1 MKRSTFGGRGVC
13 LLAIVVL
20 STVASAR
27 GADTTLRWKFGKG
40 QKLGYVLTQKTEMTM
55 DVAGQKMETTMT
67 QTTDMTWEVKGV
79 DKDGNGDMA
88 QTIDRVRFELT
99 APGGGNLHVD
109 TADAED
115 AQGTPEAM
123 SKLFRAMAGSP
134 FTMTITQRGELRDV
148 KVPAKIVDAFKDA
161 GPAGAMLGNEETLK
175 NMFGNSLVPFPEA
188 AVAPGK
194 SWKGARKMPMPP
206 LGTMVMNMTYTLEA
220 AAGPIENIG
229 IDVKLEIEQKEGS
242 PIEMK
247 LTSQDMK
254 GHYQFDNSTGILK
267 STAVVQKMKMTVTAN
282 GQQFAQDIESTV
294 KMELKKDGGS
304 K

>member
-1 MKRSTFGGRGVC
+1 
-13 LLAIVVL
+13 L

-27 GADTTLRWKFGKG
+27 GADTTLRWKFAKG
-40 QKLGYVLTQKTEMTM
+40 QKLGYVLTQKTDMTM
-55 DVAGQKMETTMT
+55 DVAGKKVETTFT

-79 DKDGNGDMA
+79 DKDGSADMA
-88 QTIDRVRFELT
+88 QTIDRVRFEST

-123 SKLFRAMAGSP
+123 SNLFRAMAGSP
-134 FTMTITQRGELRDV
+134 FTMKVTPRGELRDV

-161 GPAGAMLGNEETLK
+161 GPAGAMFGSEESLK
-175 NMFGNSLVPFPEA
+175 NLCGNSLVPFPEA
-188 AVAPGK
+188 AIAPGK
-194 SWKGARKMPMPP
+194 SWKGDRKMPMPF
-206 LGTMVMNMTYTLEA
+206 GTMVMNMTYTLEG

-229 IDVKLEIEQKEGS
+229 IDVNVEIEPKEGS
-242 PIEMK
+242 PIEIK

-254 GHYQFDNSTGILK
+254 GHYRFDNSTGILK
-267 STAVVQKMKMTVTAN
+267 STAVVQKMKMTVTVS
-282 GQQFAQDIESTV
+282 GQQIAQDLESTV
-294 KMELKKDGGS
+294 KMELKKDGDT